1 MPEKKKT
8 SLRDTLGKRLKMT
21 REVAGGSAAVPSAL
35 SEAQERGDDYSAK
48 VHVPATSEKSLAATQ
63 AETARLKADQQARWD
78 AEEDVPVRKD
88 SEGKWVFKK
97 QTGYYQQFGKPHPKK
112 GY

>member
-8 SLRDTLGKRLKMT
+8 SLRETLGKRLKMT

-48 VHVPATSEKSLAATQ
+48 VHVPATSEKSLAELEK
-63 AETARLKADQQARWD
+63 ETARLKAAQQARWD
-78 AEEDVPVRKD
+78 ADETESTFKD
-88 SEGKWVFKK
+88 GKWVETKR
-97 QTGYYQQFGKPHPKK
+97 TGYYMQFGKPHPTK